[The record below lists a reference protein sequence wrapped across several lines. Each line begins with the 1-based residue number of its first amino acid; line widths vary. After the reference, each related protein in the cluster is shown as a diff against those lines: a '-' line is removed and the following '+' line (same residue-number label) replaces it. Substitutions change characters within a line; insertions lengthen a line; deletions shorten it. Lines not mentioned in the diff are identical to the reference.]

1 MDGATIVNQLITS
14 VTEIVS
20 TELTSAGQPPR
31 PGKKT
36 TTSRNACKPRPVQL
50 EQSSAEQI
58 DDDGLADVLKA
69 NLLAQFQKPW
79 ARLNADQRLDRLNS
93 YVENQ
98 EDDSS
103 VSKLEFL
110 TGLLSKKALTAKDVE
125 YDVESAS
132 IVNIP
137 RLTKTDSGE
146 YKLARPPT
154 TRKTKAAPELTPA
167 DTPEGTPENTPESSQ
182 EGASQDAAHEV
193 PAKTTVKKS
202 KTSKPSNLNR
212 ILSTMKK

>member
-14 VTEIVS
+14 ITELVS

-31 PGKKT
+31 PGKKST

-79 ARLNADQRLDRLNS
+79 ARLNTDQRLDRLNS

-103 VSKLEFL
+103 MSKLEFL
-110 TGLLSKKALTAKDVE
+110 TGLLNKKALTAKDVE
-125 YDVESAS
+125 YDAESAS

-137 RLTKTDSGE
+137 CLIKTDSGE
-146 YKLARPPT
+146 YKLARLPT
-154 TRKTKAAPELTPA
+154 TRKTKAAPETPEA
-167 DTPEGTPENTPESSQ
+167 TPEDTPEGTPESSPEIT
-182 EGASQDAAHEV
+182 SQDAAQEV